1 MAARK
6 NTATITPSVFKAV
19 KILLKSG
26 ATQKEVAEYMSIS
39 EASVQKIKAS
49 EDYDDYKRIV
59 NAWWAKKKAAEEKKR
74 AAEEKPAEEKEPEKG
89 PQIIEHRQ
97 NVTIQATHYMMEK
110 MKKTNELL
118 TLINNKLGAIID
130 DLYGVKNNA

>member
-59 NAWWAKKKAAEEKKR
+59 NAWWAKKKAAEEK
-74 AAEEKPAEEKEPEKG
+74 EPEKG